1 MNTDPSLEGRILR
14 ESRTIAVVGLSADP
28 DKPSHEVAAYLQSRG
43 YRIVPVNPKGGT
55 ILGEAV
61 WPDLASIPFPVD
73 VVDVFRP
80 PAACPDV
87 AGQAVAIGARFLW
100 LQLGIVSEEAARIA
114 REGGLGVV
122 MDRCM
127 LIEHQKCSAAG

>member
-1 MNTDPSLEGRILR
+1 MNTDPSLEARILR

-61 WPDLASIPFPVD
+61 WPDLAAIPFPVD

-80 PAACPDV
+80 QAACPDV
-87 AGQAVAIGARFLW
+87 ARQAVAIGARFLW
-100 LQLGIVSEEAARIA
+100 LQQGIVSEEAACIA
-114 REGGLGVV
+114 RAGGLGVV

-127 LIEHQKCSAAG
+127 LIEHQKRSAAG